1 MQDRDVVAAV
11 VAGDADGIAEAYDRY
26 AASLYAYCHSVLP
39 GPEAAADA
47 VQDTF
52 VIAVSKLDGLRDPD
66 QLDAWLHAVAR
77 NECLR
82 QLGPGGPR
90 RLRKPRGPAGA
101 GSAVPGSADADDVR
115 PAVTLPAGLR
125 GRVVTACADSSPT
138 GRAYRMSVAHRA
150 GTFGPAGFP
159 KAIGPAG
166 PPWWRPV
173 RRHPGVLA
181 AAAVLAA
188 LALAAGITA
197 IMTDSGSNRPQASAL
212 GLSGGVSGTSSGP
225 VSGSPVSGSPISGS
239 PISGS
244 PISASPVSGWAS
256 AGSSPA
262 HEAMPAARPLV
273 PTATVPGGAPSP
285 GPPAGGGTPSP
296 SASPSSASPT
306 PFPSPSPGHLVVAPD
321 ELTLTAAAGKT
332 TSGYF
337 VLATEGGPVKYA
349 IKVPAAVA
357 ARVKVSPST
366 GSLPANYYLTV
377 AVTVTSKVA
386 LNTYVTVEPGNLT
399 VRVVLTIK
407 A

>member
-11 VAGDADGIAEAYDRY
+11 VAGDADGIGEAYDRY
-26 AASLYAYCHSVLP
+26 AASLYACCHSMLP

-82 QLGPGGPR
+82 QLGPGGPG
-90 RLRKPRGPAGA
+90 GPAGA
-101 GSAVPGSADADDVR
+101 GSAVPGSADAGDAR

-125 GRVVTACADSSPT
+125 GLVMTACADNSPT
-138 GRAYRMSVAHRA
+138 GRAHRMSVAHRA
-150 GTFGPAGFP
+150 GTFGPTGFP
-159 KAIGPAG
+159 KAIAPAG
-166 PPWWRPV
+166 SRWRQPV

-181 AAAVLAA
+181 AAAVLAV

-212 GLSGGVSGTSSGP
+212 GLSAGVSGSSSGP
-225 VSGSPVSGSPISGS
+225 VSGSPVSGSPIS
-239 PISGS
+239 
-244 PISASPVSGWAS
+244 ASPVSGRAS

-262 HEAMPAARPLV
+262 HETTPAAPPLV
-273 PTATVPGGAPSP
+273 PTATMPGGAPSP
-285 GPPAGGGTPSP
+285 GPPAGRGTPSP
-296 SASPSSASPT
+296 SAPPSSASPT
-306 PFPSPSPGHLVVAPD
+306 PFPSPSPGRLLAAPD
-321 ELTLTAAAGKT
+321 KLALTAAPGKT
-332 TSGYF
+332 ASGHF
-337 VLATEGGPVKYA
+337 LLATEGGAVKYT
-349 IKVPAAVA
+349 IRVPAAVA
-357 ARVKVSPST
+357 GRVKVSPST
-366 GSLPANYYLTV
+366 GSVTAGYY
-377 AVTVTSKVA
+377 VTVVVTATSKVA

-399 VRVVLTIK
+399 VQVVLTIK

>member
-11 VAGDADGIAEAYDRY
+11 VAGDADGIGEAYDRY
-26 AASLYAYCHSVLP
+26 AASLYAYCHSMLP

-90 RLRKPRGPAGA
+90 RLRGPRGPAGA
-101 GSAVPGSADADDVR
+101 GSAVPGPADADDVR

-125 GRVVTACADSSPT
+125 GRVVAACADSSPT
-138 GRAYRMSVAHRA
+138 GRAHRMSVAHRA
-150 GTFGPAGFP
+150 GTFGPTGFP
-159 KAIGPAG
+159 KAIALAG
-166 PPWWRPV
+166 PRWWQPV

-181 AAAVLAA
+181 AAAVLAV

-212 GLSGGVSGTSSGP
+212 GLSGGVSGASSGPGSGSP

-239 PISGS
+239 PIS
-244 PISASPVSGWAS
+244 ASPVSGRAS

-262 HEAMPAARPLV
+262 HEATPAAPPLV

-285 GPPAGGGTPSP
+285 GPPAGQGTPSP

-306 PFPSPSPGHLVVAPD
+306 PFPSPSPGRLLVAPD
-321 ELTLTAAAGKT
+321 KLTLTAAQGKT
-332 TSGYF
+332 VSGYF
-337 VLATEGGPVKYA
+337 VLATESGPVKYA

-399 VRVVLTIK
+399 VRVVLTIR

>member
-1 MQDRDVVAAV
+1 MVAAV
-11 VAGDADGIAEAYDRY
+11 VAGDADGIGEAYDRY
-26 AASLYAYCHSVLP
+26 AASLYAYCHSMLP

-90 RLRKPRGPAGA
+90 RPRGPAGA
-101 GSAVPGSADADDVR
+101 GSAVPGSANADDVR

-125 GRVVTACADSSPT
+125 GRVTTACADNSPT
-138 GRAYRMSVAHRA
+138 GRAHRMSVAHRA
-150 GTFGPAGFP
+150 GTFGPTGFP
-159 KAIGPAG
+159 KAIAPAG
-166 PPWWRPV
+166 SRWWQPA

-225 VSGSPVSGSPISGS
+225 VSGSPVSGSPIS
-239 PISGS
+239 
-244 PISASPVSGWAS
+244 ASPVSSRAS

-262 HEAMPAARPLV
+262 HEATPAAPPLV
-273 PTATVPGGAPSP
+273 PTATMPSGAPSP
-285 GPPAGGGTPSP
+285 GPPAGRGTPSP
-296 SASPSSASPT
+296 SSPPSSASPT
-306 PFPSPSPGHLVVAPD
+306 PFPSPSPGRLLAAPD
-321 ELTLTAAAGKT
+321 KLTLTAAPGKT
-332 TSGYF
+332 ASGHF
-337 VLATEGGPVKYA
+337 LLATEGGTVKYA
-349 IKVPAAVA
+349 IKVPGAVA
-357 ARVKVSPST
+357 GRVKVSPST
-366 GSLPANYYLTV
+366 GSVTAGYY
-377 AVTVTSKVA
+377 VTVVVTATSKVA

-399 VRVVLTIK
+399 VGVVLTIK

>member
-1 MQDRDVVAAV
+1 MVAAV

-26 AASLYAYCHSVLP
+26 AASLYAYCHSMLP

-90 RLRKPRGPAGA
+90 RLRGPAGA
-101 GSAVPGSADADDVR
+101 GSAVPGSSDADDVR

-138 GRAYRMSVAHRA
+138 GRAHRMSVAHRA
-150 GTFGPAGFP
+150 GTFGPTGFP
-159 KAIGPAG
+159 KAIAPAG
-166 PPWWRPV
+166 PRWWQPV

-212 GLSGGVSGTSSGP
+212 GLGGGVSGTR
-225 VSGSPVSGSPISGS
+225 
-239 PISGS
+239 
-244 PISASPVSGWAS
+244 
-256 AGSSPA
+256 PA
-262 HEAMPAARPLV
+262 RSRAARSRQPDLGQSSLG
-273 PTATVPGGAPSP
+273 PGERGIL
-285 GPPAGGGTPSP
+285 
-296 SASPSSASPT
+296 AST
-306 PFPSPSPGHLVVAPD
+306 
-321 ELTLTAAAGKT
+321 
-332 TSGYF
+332 
-337 VLATEGGPVKYA
+337 
-349 IKVPAAVA
+349 
-357 ARVKVSPST
+357 
-366 GSLPANYYLTV
+366 
-377 AVTVTSKVA
+377 
-386 LNTYVTVEPGNLT
+386 
-399 VRVVLTIK
+399 
-407 A
+407 

>member
-1 MQDRDVVAAV
+1 MVAAV

-26 AASLYAYCHSVLP
+26 AASLYAYCHSMLP

-90 RLRKPRGPAGA
+90 RLRGPAGA
-101 GSAVPGSADADDVR
+101 GSAVPGSSDADDVR

-138 GRAYRMSVAHRA
+138 GRAHRMSVAHRA
-150 GTFGPAGFP
+150 GTFGPTGFP
-159 KAIGPAG
+159 KAIAPAG
-166 PPWWRPV
+166 PRWWQPV

-212 GLSGGVSGTSSGP
+212 GLGGGVSGTSSGP
-225 VSGSPVSGSPISGS
+225 VSGSPVSGSPIS
-239 PISGS
+239 
-244 PISASPVSGWAS
+244 ASPVSGRAS

-262 HEAMPAARPLV
+262 HEATPAAPPLV

-285 GPPAGGGTPSP
+285 GPPAGRGTPSP
-296 SASPSSASPT
+296 SAPPSSASPT
-306 PFPSPSPGHLVVAPD
+306 PFPTPSPGRLLAAPD
-321 ELTLTAAAGKT
+321 KLTLTAAPGKT
-332 TSGYF
+332 ASGHF
-337 VLATEGGPVKYA
+337 VLATTGGTVKYA

-357 ARVKVSPST
+357 GRVKVSPST
-366 GSLPANYYLTV
+366 GSVPAGYY
-377 AVTVTSKVA
+377 VTVVVTATSKVA

>member
-1 MQDRDVVAAV
+1 MVAAV

-26 AASLYAYCHSVLP
+26 AASLYAYCHSMLP

-82 QLGPGGPR
+82 QLGPGGP
-90 RLRKPRGPAGA
+90 AGA
-101 GSAVPGSADADDVR
+101 GSAVPGSADTDDVR

-125 GRVVTACADSSPT
+125 GLVVTACADSSPT

-159 KAIGPAG
+159 KAIAPVGAR
-166 PPWWRPV
+166 WWQPG

-239 PISGS
+239 PIS
-244 PISASPVSGWAS
+244 ASPVSGWAS

-262 HEAMPAARPLV
+262 HEATPAALPLV

-285 GPPAGGGTPSP
+285 GPPGGRGTPSP

-306 PFPSPSPGHLVVAPD
+306 PFPSPSPGRLVVAPD

-357 ARVKVSPST
+357 SRVKVSPST
-366 GSLPANYYLTV
+366 GTVPAGAYLTV

-386 LNTYVTVEPGNLT
+386 LNTYVIVEPGNLT

>member
-1 MQDRDVVAAV
+1 MVAAV
-11 VAGDADGIAEAYDRY
+11 VAGDADGIGEAYDRY
-26 AASLYAYCHSVLP
+26 AASLYAYCHSMLP
-39 GPEAAADA
+39 GPEAVADG

-90 RLRKPRGPAGA
+90 RLRGPRGPAGA

-115 PAVTLPAGLR
+115 PTVTLPAGLR
-125 GRVVTACADSSPT
+125 GRVMTACADNSPT
-138 GRAYRMSVAHRA
+138 GRAHRMSVAHRA
-150 GTFGPAGFP
+150 GTFGPTGFP
-159 KAIGPAG
+159 KAIAPAG
-166 PPWWRPV
+166 PRWWQPAG
-173 RRHPGVLA
+173 RHPGVLA

-239 PISGS
+239 PIS
-244 PISASPVSGWAS
+244 ASPVSSRAS

-262 HEAMPAARPLV
+262 HEATPAAPPLM

-285 GPPAGGGTPSP
+285 GPPTGRGSPSP
-296 SASPSSASPT
+296 SAPPSSASPT
-306 PFPSPSPGHLVVAPD
+306 PFPSPSPGRLLVAPD
-321 ELTLTAAAGKT
+321 KLTLTAAPGKT
-332 TSGYF
+332 ASGYF
-337 VLATEGGPVKYA
+337 VLATTGGTVKYT

-357 ARVKVSPST
+357 GRVKVSPST
-366 GSLPANYYLTV
+366 GSVPAGYY
-377 AVTVTSKVA
+377 VTVVVTATSKVA
-386 LNTYVTVEPGNLT
+386 LNTYVTVEPGNLA